1 MPELDW
7 DRLDGIAHKVAREI
21 SLKWPVVEADDV
33 RQEIMVHM
41 VEQAE
46 HVAKKADDDEFIR
59 QLSWRVAK
67 SYASKEQNQRD
78 LLDDQYYYTPDEA
91 RTALRSF
98 LYTDEEISSLIGKK
112 DDLTRCRISD
122 NIFSARMDAATGLRK
137 LTDRYREVLTRIYI
151 QGLPPRDESERRTSY
166 RAVDA
171 LAIAMNSSVRS
182 KK

>member
-1 MPELDW
+1 MADLDW
-7 DRLDGIAHKVAREI
+7 ERLNAIAHKVAREMA
-21 SLKWPVVEADDV
+21 LKWPVVEADDV
-33 RQEIMVHM
+33 RQEIMMHI

-46 HVAKKADDDEFIR
+46 HVAKRADDDEFIR

-67 SYASKEQNQRD
+67 SYASREQNQRD
-78 LLDDQYYYTPDEA
+78 LLDDQYYYTPEEA

-98 LYTDEEISSLIGKK
+98 LHTDEEISSLIGKK

-122 NIFSARMDAATGLRK
+122 NIFAARMDASAGLRK

-151 QGLPPRDESERRTSY
+151 QGLPPRDDAERRTSY
-166 RAVDA
+166 RAADA
-171 LAIAMNSSVRS
+171 LAVAMNSHIRS